1 MVMMSDRQFSAAEV
15 RISKC
20 ISRILRHRPEEAG
33 VAMDEHGWVDTE
45 ALVKALGRQGYIV
58 DSDCLDRMVYGN
70 SKTRFAYNGDT
81 TKIRACHGHTVKVD
95 VELKAAR
102 PPKFLY
108 HGTVGENTDSIAAE
122 GLLPMKRLYVHL
134 SADVETAQ
142 QVAGRRKTSV
152 GYVIYRIRSEDMM
165 KDGYTFWQVENGIW
179 LVKAVPPH
187 YLDIM

>member
-1 MVMMSDRQFSAAEV
+1 MSDRQFSAAEV

-70 SKTRFAYNGDT
+70 SKTRFAYNGDK

-122 GLLPMKRLYVHL
+122 GLLPMKRLRRQRTITL
-134 SADVETAQ
+134 PFRQPIRESGWQSRASAPQGESCS
-142 QVAGRRKTSV
+142 GRARKEKEKSCSRRTQSWSTQ
-152 GYVIYRIRSEDMM
+152 RCS
-165 KDGYTFWQVENGIW
+165 
-179 LVKAVPPH
+179 PPPS
-187 YLDIM
+187 

>member
-1 MVMMSDRQFSAAEV
+1 MMSDRQFSAAEV

-33 VAMDEHGWVDTE
+33 VAMDEHCWVDTE
-45 ALVKALGRQGYIV
+45 ALMEALGRLGYSV
-58 DSDCLDRMVYGN
+58 DAECLDRMVYGN
-70 SKTRFAYNGDT
+70 SKTRFAYNADKS
-81 TKIRACHGHTVKVD
+81 KIRACHGHTVKVD
-95 VELKAAR
+95 VELKSAR

-108 HGTVGENTDSIAAE
+108 HGTVGENADSIAAE

-152 GYVIYRIRSEDMM
+152 GYVIYRVRSEDMM
-165 KDGYTFWQVENGIW
+165 KDGHTFWQAGNGIW
-179 LVKAVPPH
+179 LAKAVPPG

>member
-1 MVMMSDRQFSAAEV
+1 MMSDRQFSAAEV

-33 VAMDEHGWVDTE
+33 VAMDEHGWVDTD
-45 ALVKALGRQGYIV
+45 ALMKTLCSQGYSV
-58 DSDCLDRMVYGN
+58 DSECLDRMVYCNG
-70 SKTRFAYNGDT
+70 KKRFIYNDDK

-108 HGTVGENTDSIAAE
+108 HGTVRENTDAIAAE

-152 GYVIYRIRSEDMM
+152 GYVIYRVRSEDMM
-165 KDGYTFWQVENGIW
+165 KDGHTFWPVENGIW
-179 LVKAVPPH
+179 LAKAVPPG

>member
-1 MVMMSDRQFSAAEV
+1 MSDRQFSAAEV

-45 ALVKALGRQGYIV
+45 ALVKALDRQGYIV

-70 SKTRFAYNGDT
+70 SKTRFAYNGDK

-102 PPKFLY
+102 TPKFLY

-142 QVAGRRKTSV
+142 QVAGRRKTYLLAGGKRDMACKGCTAALS
-152 GYVIYRIRSEDMM
+152 GHYVIPFGLE
-165 KDGYTFWQVENGIW
+165 T
-179 LVKAVPPH
+179 VPMRGH
-187 YLDIM
+187 R